1 MKSTVV
7 QTAFLAVL
15 VAAPAAAFEAQ
26 PASQEPA
33 EPQPG
38 DTFSDTLSSGEAG
51 PEMVVVP
58 AGTFRMGCLSAEG
71 CSEYELP
78 VREVTIEQP
87 FAVSKYVVTLA
98 EFNRFARGRA
108 GEGYKFEGEGASPA
122 SWVSWTDARAY
133 AEWLSRETGEK
144 YRLLSEAEWE
154 YVARA
159 GSTTPY
165 PWGDELGSNR
175 ANCWACG
182 DEFQFTAPVGRFPP
196 NAWGLH
202 DAVGNGWEW
211 VEDCWNDTH
220 EGAPSDASARLEGDC
235 SYHVI
240 RGGSWRDGPRELRSA
255 FRRPVEMRHFKG
267 ENFRVARELT
277 P

>member
-1 MKSTVV
+1 MKRTFVHA
-7 QTAFLAVL
+7 AFVAVL
-15 VAAPAAAFEAQ
+15 LAAPTAGFEAQ

-33 EPQPG
+33 DPQPG
-38 DTFSDTLSSGEAG
+38 DTFSDTLSSGDPG

-58 AGTFRMGCLSAEG
+58 AGTFRMGCLSSEG

-108 GEGYKFEGEGASPA
+108 GEGYKFEGPGESPA

-154 YVARA
+154 YVTRA

-220 EGAPSDASARLEGDC
+220 EGAPSDASARSEGDC

>member
-1 MKSTVV
+1 MKRTFVHA
-7 QTAFLAVL
+7 AFLAVL
-15 VAAPAAAFEAQ
+15 LAVPTAAFEAQ

-33 EPQPG
+33 DPQPG
-38 DTFSDTLSSGEAG
+38 DTFSDALTSGDPG

-71 CSEYELP
+71 CSEYE
-78 VREVTIEQP
+78 
-87 FAVSKYVVTLA
+87 FS
-98 EFNRFARGRA
+98 
-108 GEGYKFEGEGASPA
+108 
-122 SWVSWTDARAY
+122 
-133 AEWLSRETGEK
+133 
-144 YRLLSEAEWE
+144 
-154 YVARA
+154 
-159 GSTTPY
+159 
-165 PWGDELGSNR
+165 
-175 ANCWACG
+175 
-182 DEFQFTAPVGRFPP
+182 APVGRFPP
-196 NAWGLH
+196 NEWGLH

-267 ENFRVARELT
+267 ENFRVARVLA

>member
-1 MKSTVV
+1 MKRTFVHA
-7 QTAFLAVL
+7 AFLAVL
-15 VAAPAAAFEAQ
+15 LAAAAAAFEAQ
-26 PASQEPA
+26 PASQEPTD
-33 EPQPG
+33 PQPG
-38 DTFSDTLSSGEAG
+38 DTFSDTLSSGDPG

-58 AGTFRMGCLSAEG
+58 AGTFRMGCLSSEG

-98 EFNRFARGRA
+98 EFNRFAPGRA
-108 GEGYKFEGEGASPA
+108 GEGYKFEGPGESPA

-220 EGAPSDASARLEGDC
+220 EGAPSDASARSEGDC